1 MLAILSEIVRNIV
14 VLIILVTLL
23 DLLLPRNHFRPY
35 INMVVGLVLML
46 MLLSP
51 FRSVLQ
57 FPATS
62 EPVLEMRLYMGE
74 SEVDR
79 RFALLEQINW
89 ELTLERYRMLM
100 LEKIS
105 ETLAQEGLEIVEI
118 ALELEE
124 NINHPEFGQPQ
135 KIVVVAK
142 KTQIV
147 APRPGQVENVE
158 IKIGEPAPER
168 AVERVVDNRME
179 RLIGEQLGV
188 GAEKI
193 EVVVLRDE

>member
-57 FPATS
+57 LPATL
-62 EPVLEMRLYMGE
+62 EPALEMHPYMGE
-74 SEVDR
+74 SEVDQ

-100 LEKIS
+100 LEKIA
-105 ETLAQEGLEIVEI
+105 EILAQEGLEIIEI

-124 NINHPEFGQPQ
+124 DINHPEFGQPQ
-135 KIVVVAK
+135 QIVVLAK
-142 KTQIV
+142 KAQIV
-147 APRPGQVENVE
+147 ASRPGQVENVE
-158 IKIGEPAPER
+158 IKIGKPLPKR
-168 AVERVVDNRME
+168 ATEKVVDSRAE

-188 GAEKI
+188 GVEKI
-193 EVVVLRDE
+193 EVKVLRDE

>member
-46 MLLSP
+46 MLFSP

-57 FPATS
+57 FPATL
-62 EPVLEMRLYMGE
+62 EPALAMRSYIGE
-74 SEVDR
+74 SEVDQ
-79 RFALLEQINW
+79 RFALLEQVNW
-89 ELTLERYRMLM
+89 ELTLERHRMLM
-100 LEKIS
+100 LEKIADI
-105 ETLAQEGLEIVEI
+105 LAQEGLEIIEI

-135 KIVVVAK
+135 QIVVLAK
-142 KTQIV
+142 KAQIV
-147 APRPGQVENVE
+147 ASRLGQVENVE
-158 IKIGEPAPER
+158 IKIGKPLPER
-168 AVERVVDNRME
+168 ATERVVDSRVE

-188 GAEKI
+188 GVEKI
-193 EVVVLRDE
+193 EVKVLRDE